1 MAAGVSGWID
11 EAARRAHRAIDW
23 LHDLARR
30 GGRREVVLWK
40 PNGRELHTTNL
51 TVAVVVL
58 AVSVLL
64 FLPLVLLVLLVGWL
78 LGFRVS
84 VEP

>member
-1 MAAGVSGWID
+1 MSGWID

-40 PNGRELHTTNL
+40 PDGRALYTTNL
-51 TVAVVVL
+51 TVAVLVL
-58 AVSVLL
+58 TVSALL
-64 FLPLVLLVLLVGWL
+64 FLPLVVLLWLIGWL
-78 LGFRVS
+78 TGFRVS